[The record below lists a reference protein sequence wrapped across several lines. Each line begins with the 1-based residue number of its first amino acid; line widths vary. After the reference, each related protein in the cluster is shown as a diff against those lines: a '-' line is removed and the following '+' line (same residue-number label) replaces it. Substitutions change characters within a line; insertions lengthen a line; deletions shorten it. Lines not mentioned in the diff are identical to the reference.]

1 MLILGL
7 GWSGLAIAAA
17 AFFLAGFAR
26 GYAGFGLSA
35 IIVAALTLLLPPAE
49 VVPIAILLEVTASVV
64 QAPGIWR
71 KIDWRTLVLLLVGA
85 AAGNPVGVAG
95 LVWLSADTARIIIAS
110 TIVVASLL
118 MLGGIRV
125 RRASGTLGSIGA
137 GFVSGVA
144 NGLSALGGLPI
155 ALLLVARNDAP
166 AVMRATMIGYF
177 FLLDSYAGGLLAYQ
191 GLMTG
196 DVLGR
201 YAVGLPLALAGLFV
215 GGRLFSKTEPE
226 SFRKVVLGLLIAL
239 SVIGLVKGVLG
250 P

>member
-1 MLILGL
+1 MLAGL
-7 GWSGLAIAAA
+7 EWSGLALAGA

-35 IIVAALTLLLPPAE
+35 IIVAALTLLLSPAE
-49 VVPIAILLEVTASVV
+49 VVPIAILLEVTASIL
-64 QAPGIWR
+64 QAPGVWR
-71 KIDWRTLVLLLVGA
+71 RIDWRTLVLLLVGA

-95 LVWLSADTARIIIAS
+95 LVWLSADTARIVIAGIIA
-110 TIVVASLL
+110 VASLL
-118 MLGGIRV
+118 MLLGIKAHRV
-125 RRASGTLGSIGA
+125 SGTIGRIGA

-177 FLLDSYAGGLLAYQ
+177 FVLDSYAGGLFAYQ

-196 DVLGR
+196 DVFAR
-201 YAVGLPLALAGLFV
+201 YAIGLPLALAGLFF
-215 GGRLFSKTEPE
+215 GGRVFARSDPAA
-226 SFRKVVLGLLIAL
+226 FRKIVLGLLIAL
-239 SVIGLVKGVLG
+239 SVVGLIKGMLG
-250 P
+250 S

>member
-49 VVPIAILLEVTASVV
+49 VVPIAILLEVTASVRAERRASGERSTGGPWSCCWS
-64 QAPGIWR
+64 APPPAIR
-71 KIDWRTLVLLLVGA
+71 S
-85 AAGNPVGVAG
+85 GVAG

-144 NGLSALGGLPI
+144 NG
-155 ALLLVARNDAP
+155 
-166 AVMRATMIGYF
+166 
-177 FLLDSYAGGLLAYQ
+177 
-191 GLMTG
+191 
-196 DVLGR
+196 
-201 YAVGLPLALAGLFV
+201 AVGAGRAADRAA
-215 GGRLFSKTEPE
+215 GWWPGTTR
-226 SFRKVVLGLLIAL
+226 RR
-239 SVIGLVKGVLG
+239 
-250 P
+250 